1 MADFPSD
8 TASPVDMRR
17 EAWKVRAR
25 VSHDVV
31 AGFLGRWGL
40 QLRGA
45 EERDDAGLA
54 PVPYRLEMDDVVATV
69 GTRRGI
75 LSWLTGEL
83 GYGHQ
88 RTTVRQDGPDS
99 EQRFTWGTRSENRL
113 YLIAELQTLGLRA
126 RFIETIELDDEGYDA
141 VSDHDKGFI
150 QIQADF

>member
-1 MADFPSD
+1 MNSTGSLGHSGGYWRDEEFVPDSD
-8 TASPVDMRR
+8 KP
-17 EAWKVRAR
+17 
-25 VSHDVV
+25 
-31 AGFLGRWGL
+31 
-40 QLRGA
+40 
-45 EERDDAGLA
+45 
-54 PVPYRLEMDDVVATV
+54 
-69 GTRRGI
+69 
-75 LSWLTGEL
+75 WLTGEF